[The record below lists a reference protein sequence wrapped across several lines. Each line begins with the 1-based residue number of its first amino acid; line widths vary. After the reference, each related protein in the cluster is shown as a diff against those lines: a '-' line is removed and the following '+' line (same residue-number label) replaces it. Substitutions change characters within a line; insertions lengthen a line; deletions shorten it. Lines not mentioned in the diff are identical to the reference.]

1 MLHKGFQDNVNR
13 FSWTVVRPQLIKVW
27 IKKAIKKG
35 GFTIGGIAKR
45 LGITQSALSQQIN
58 NDTISLARAA
68 DIAAIM
74 SVSLSELV
82 ADEGEATSFV
92 CPHCGKPLHI
102 DIK

>member
-1 MLHKGFQDNVNR
+1 MDL
-13 FSWTVVRPQLIKVW
+13 
-27 IKKAIKKG
+27 KKAIKNG
-35 GFTIGGIAKR
+35 GFTIGGVAAK

-68 DIAAIM
+68 NIANIIGI
-74 SVSLSELV
+74 SLSELV
-82 ADEGEATSFV
+82 ADNETADANLV

>member
-1 MLHKGFQDNVNR
+1 MD
-13 FSWTVVRPQLIKVW
+13 
-27 IKKAIKKG
+27 IKKAIKNG
-35 GFTIGGIAKR
+35 GFTIGGVAKK

-68 DIAAIM
+68 DIAKIIGI
-74 SVSLSELV
+74 SLSALV
-82 ADEGEATSFV
+82 ADNDASTPFV